1 LTPGD
6 AEFAQVLASWIATI
20 GAFAEILVVD
30 ERRLKKPALEHAW
43 PPTSRDAAIFGVF
56 LFGAA
61 YAVLA
66 VLIHFVRT
74 RRSLWGAA
82 VGLFWGLCL
91 LLLDV
96 GAGLGAQA
104 AINWLGI

>member
-1 LTPGD
+1 LTPGNV
-6 AEFAQVLASWIATI
+6 EFVQVVTSWVASV
-20 GAFAEILVVD
+20 GAFATLVIRD

-43 PPTSRDAAIFGVF
+43 PPASRDAAILGVF

-66 VLIHFVRT
+66 VLIHFART
-74 RRSLWGAA
+74 RRTLRGAA
-82 VGLFWGLCL
+82 IGLFWGVCV

-96 GAGLGAQA
+96 GAAMGAEV
-104 AINWLGI
+104 AIDWLGI

>member
-1 LTPGD
+1 MTPGNV
-6 AEFAQVLASWIATI
+6 EFVQVVTSWVASV
-20 GAFAEILVVD
+20 GAFATLVIRD

-43 PPTSRDAAIFGVF
+43 PPASRDAAILGVF

-66 VLIHFVRT
+66 VLIHFWRT
-74 RRSLWGAA
+74 RRTLRGAA
-82 VGLFWGLCL
+82 IGLFWGVCL

-96 GAGLGAQA
+96 GAAMGAEV
-104 AINWLGI
+104 AIDWLGI